1 MDTCVVIKNAVLEA
15 HVLLYGATLKKLIYK
30 GVNVV
35 LGYETEAEYRKNG
48 GYLGATVGR
57 YANRIA
63 DGKFTLGG
71 REYDV
76 GCNETGRGHLHGG
89 TVGIDKRIFTPISV
103 TPDSLT
109 LGIRLKDGEEGYPGN
124 MDVTVTYSLVGS
136 SLSIEYNAV
145 SDADTVFNPTNHSYF
160 NLSGGGTILDHTLK
174 IDADE
179 FVPVDSR
186 LIPLGHTESVYNT
199 PFDFRTP
206 KPIGRDINAAHEQLE
221 VCGGYDHTFVMN
233 GETSLYSPVTGITM
247 TCRSDMPGLQV
258 YSGNFLHDAWS
269 GFENNCGI
277 ALETGFYP
285 DSPNRPDFPSPV
297 LKANEKFSSVTTYS
311 FI

>member
-63 DGKFTLGG
+63 DGKFILDGI
-71 REYDV
+71 EYDV

-89 TVGIDKRIFTPISV
+89 VVGLDKRIFTPVKI
-103 TPDSLT
+103 TADSLT
-109 LGIRLKDGEEGYPGN
+109 LAVKLKDGEEGYPGN
-124 MDVTVTYSLVGS
+124 MEFTVTYTLDGS
-136 SLSIEYNAV
+136 SLLLTYEAV
-145 SDADTVFNPTNHSYF
+145 SDKTTVFNPTNHSYF
-160 NLSGGGTILDHTLK
+160 NLSGGGTILDHTLR

-186 LIPLGHTESVYNT
+186 LIPLEHLYGVENT
-199 PFDFRTP
+199 PFDFRAP
-206 KPIGRDINAAHEQLE
+206 KPIGKDINANHEQLK
-221 VCGGYDHTFVMN
+221 VCGGYDHTFVMC
-233 GETSLYSPVTGITM
+233 GEAVLSSPVTGITM
-247 TCRSDMPGLQV
+247 SCSSDMPGLQV

-285 DSPNRPDFPSPV
+285 NSPNRPDFPSPV
-297 LKANEKFSSVTTYS
+297 IRAGERFRSVTTYK